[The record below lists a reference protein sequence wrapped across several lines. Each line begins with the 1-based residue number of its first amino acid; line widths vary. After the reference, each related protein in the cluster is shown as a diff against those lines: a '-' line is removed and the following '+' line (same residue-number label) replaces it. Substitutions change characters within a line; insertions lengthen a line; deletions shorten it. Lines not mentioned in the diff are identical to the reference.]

1 MLAFLFQKPYAK
13 LEDINLDKYE
23 NLINE
28 PRNSTPC
35 KDNKVSVEEIINSS
49 FNGRIAKHAAYHRNR
64 KFCFFVKNWLLSFI
78 KNHSTVNAQ

>member
-28 PRNSTPC
+28 SRNSTPC
-35 KDNKVSVEEIINSS
+35 KDNKVFVE
-49 FNGRIAKHAAYHRNR
+49 
-64 KFCFFVKNWLLSFI
+64 
-78 KNHSTVNAQ
+78 